1 MAVRSEDSS
10 HPPLTF
16 VACVSDEKILGANLL
31 ASACLA
37 PGSRHE
43 VILVKNCQNAAE
55 GLNLGIARAR
65 HAFVVCLHQDVYLPP
80 GWDRTLIQQLEAAAR
95 QFGPIGVAGV
105 YGVSKPLEMRPDKQ
119 KDAAAERAQPAG
131 RIV

>member
-55 GLNLGIARAR
+55 GLNLGIARTDTRSSSACIR
-65 HAFVVCLHQDVYLPP
+65 MSTC
-80 GWDRTLIQQLEAAAR
+80 R
-95 QFGPIGVAGV
+95 
-105 YGVSKPLEMRPDKQ
+105 
-119 KDAAAERAQPAG
+119 PAG
-131 RIV
+131 TELLSSNSKRQRDNLDPSESRGFTASANL